1 MDQATILQILKNHG
15 APPTPENMQR
25 VLEQSGG
32 GSRGTEL
39 LGRSMGLQGGMDES
53 GPGMDLM
60 LDKVMKSTSTPSQ
73 MPTEINPNSESNG
86 VPQNGGAVARPRVP
100 MQARPVAHNEAAGS
114 PLQQSGGV
122 PARPSNGNVTS
133 QPNPRGGGD
142 PNVLDG
148 STTRGYQNETANRE
162 AANRPLGGSDDSSG
176 LNWLL
181 AALGLTAAGASMRG
195 GIPINNPPQIT
206 GPAAPA
212 LIEGANPN
220 QKRLTGPA
228 PQLTDESG
236 PKMESGAP
244 VPPKQP
250 VGGPAAPQTPDDV
263 AKLKA
268 EVDAENAALKAQEA
282 KSNANARGK
291 GAGAKGAEGGTKSLI
306 EALKAFRSM
315 R

>member
-60 LDKVMKSTSTPSQ
+60 LDKVMRNTSKTVEPSPQ
-73 MPTEINPNSESNG
+73 INPNSESNST
-86 VPQNGGAVARPRVP
+86 PQNGSAVARPRMP
-100 MQARPVAHNEAAGS
+100 MQARPVAHDEASGS
-114 PLQQSGGV
+114 PLQQSSGTAQAL
-122 PARPSNGNVTS
+122 ARPSDGNVTS
-133 QPNPRGGGD
+133 QPNPRSGGD
-142 PNVLDG
+142 PNILDG
-148 STTRGYQNETANRE
+148 STTRGYLNETANRD
-162 AANRPLGGSDDSSG
+162 AANRPLGGESSG
-176 LNWLL
+176 IDWLL
-181 AALGLTAAGASMRG
+181 AALGLTAAGAAMRG
-195 GIPINNPPQIT
+195 GGVPINNPPQLT
-206 GPAAPA
+206 GPATPA

-236 PKMESGAP
+236 PKMPSGATKIP
-244 VPPKQP
+244 DK
-250 VGGPAAPQTPDDV
+250 GLKRTKGMAQTPEEV
-263 AKLKA
+263 ARLQA
-268 EVDAENAALKAQEA
+268 EVDAENAKLKGDVLDTDDLKKNKKPAKTSQQE
-282 KSNANARGK
+282 
-291 GAGAKGAEGGTKSLI
+291 LI
-306 EALKAFRSM
+306 EAVKRLGGR